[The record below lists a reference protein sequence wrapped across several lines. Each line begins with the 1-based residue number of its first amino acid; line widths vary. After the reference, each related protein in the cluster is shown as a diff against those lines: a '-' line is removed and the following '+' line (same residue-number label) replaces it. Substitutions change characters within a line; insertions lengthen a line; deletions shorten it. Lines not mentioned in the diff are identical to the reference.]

1 MEERMKRH
9 ANPAG
14 FARLPA
20 RRLMTACAIAGMIV
34 GASAIAAQADS
45 RGLGSE
51 PGQLMMTSASWMDGS
66 FAFRTIDDNA
76 DPTFNQLLG
85 INDHGRIAGYFG
97 SGADAAHPNKGYRVS
112 PPYAQANFA
121 NENFPGSVQ
130 TQVVGINSH
139 STTVG
144 FYVDAA
150 GANIGFVRRW
160 SGMFTSVIN
169 PATPQGG
176 VNQLLGINNEAMAAG
191 FYNDAGG
198 AAHGYTYNFNTK
210 VFTPVTLPVTADS
223 VTATG
228 INDEGDISGFFTV
241 GKVTS
246 GFVLGADHSFITIQ
260 LGAGTNTQ
268 ALGINEDGVVVGS
281 FVDSAGMMHGFVWSG
296 HRVRQI
302 NDPNH
307 GAGGTLVNGL
317 NDRGQL
323 VGFYVDNAGNTHGFL
338 ASRDD

>member
-1 MEERMKRH
+1 MKRH
-9 ANPAG
+9 ASPAG

-20 RRLMTACAIAGMIV
+20 RRLITAGVIAGVIV
-34 GASAIAAQADS
+34 GGSAVAAQAGS
-45 RGLGSE
+45 LGSGAQ
-51 PGQLMMTSASWMDGS
+51 PGQLLLTSGS
-66 FAFRTIDDNA
+66 PMEGAFAFRTIDNQA

-97 SGADAAHPNKGYRVS
+97 SGADAAHPNKGYTVS
-112 PPYAQANFA
+112 RPYAQANFT

-130 TQVVGINSH
+130 TQVVGINNH
-139 STTVG
+139 GTTVG

-150 GANIGFVRRW
+150 GANIGFVRRF
-160 SGMFTSVIN
+160 GVFTSVIN
-169 PATPQGG
+169 PATPAHGG
-176 VNQLLGINNEAMAAG
+176 VNQLLGLNNEGMAAG

-198 AAHGYTYNFNTK
+198 ASHGYTYK
-210 VFTPVTLPVTADS
+210 FTTMTFSPVTLPVAADS

-228 INDEGDISGFFTV
+228 INDEGDISGFYTI
-241 GKVTS
+241 GKTTN
-246 GFVLGADHSFITIQ
+246 GFVLEENHHGFTKIQ

-281 FVDSAGMMHGFVWSG
+281 FVDGAGAMHGFVWSDG
-296 HRVRQI
+296 RTRQI
-302 NDPNH
+302 DDPNH

-323 VGFYVDNAGNTHGFL
+323 VGFYVDNAGNTHGYL
-338 ASRDD
+338 ASRDR